1 MYAISI
7 KSEELN
13 RKESQLKGMAM
24 RIQNTKDCLSSI
36 TNALDTDIKYRQN
49 IDYELNKLYK
59 DLDCLELQL
68 YKTGYFLK
76 ETGKVY
82 HETEIKLELEF
93 NKLSLE
99 INENYYT
106 NDPNI
111 PLPIMKEESFF
122 KRLGNKL
129 KSGIKHLVDFFN
141 NSNEKINNEYLPYYN
156 DNNTNFVIADDYLQ
170 PDPYMYYTYDTKTN
184 LESKG
189 YWPTWVDRDNT
200 KSSVFDYLGRS
211 GKQLI
216 MGNYTDE
223 VTLLGTGG
231 QIGLGILGLDAP
243 MDIRDIACD
252 FHKWEWSWGH
262 VGQTL
267 LDMVA
272 LIPVVGALKYTDEIG
287 TLVKGVNKSSDLIKN
302 IDKTDELIDVIDETN
317 KIKKSII
324 SNEMKEK
331 ILFGS
336 RKSPNK
342 NQLIGGHSPKISN
355 ANPDYAVEVISKNAD
370 GTKKVKLTTQFT
382 DDKLAKI
389 KTSTL
394 FPDKWSDND
403 ILKSIEKAGS
413 TASIGVRS
421 RDGAT
426 LHRAIING
434 VQIEVIKIGDIVT
447 SGYPTGG
454 GVSGLLAGF
463 E

>member
-1 MYAISI
+1 MHAISI
-7 KSEELN
+7 KSEQLS
-13 RKESQLKGMAM
+13 RKESQLKSMAL

-36 TNALDTDIKYRQN
+36 TNSLDTDIKYSHN
-49 IDYELNKLYK
+49 IDYELNRLYK
-59 DLDCLELQL
+59 DIDNIELQL
-68 YKTGYFLK
+68 YRTGDFLR

-99 INENYYT
+99 ITDNYYT
-106 NDPNI
+106 NNSNT

-122 KRLGNKL
+122 DRLGNKL
-129 KSGIKHLVDFFN
+129 KSGIKHLVDFFT
-141 NSNEKINNEYLPYYN
+141 NSNEKVNNESLPYYK
-156 DNNTNFVIADDYLQ
+156 DNNSNFVIVNDYLQ

-189 YWPTWVDRDNT
+189 YWPTWVDIDKT
-200 KSSVFDYLGRS
+200 KNSVFDYLGRS
-211 GKQLI
+211 SKQII

-243 MDIRDIACD
+243 MDIRDIVCD

-267 LDMVA
+267 LDMAA
-272 LIPVVGALKYTDEIG
+272 LIPIVGALKYTDEVS
-287 TLVKGVNKSSDLIKN
+287 TLAKGVNKSNDLIKN
-302 IDKTDELIDVIDETN
+302 IDKTDELIDVIDDTSQ
-317 KIKKSII
+317 IRKSII
-324 SNEMKEK
+324 SDEMKEK
-331 ILFGS
+331 ILSGR

-342 NQLIGGHSPKISN
+342 NQLIGGHSPKIN
-355 ANPDYAVEVISKNAD
+355 NGNPNYAVEVISKNAD
-370 GTKKVKLTTQFT
+370 GTKKVKFTTQLE
-382 DDKLAKI
+382 DGKLAKI

-403 ILKSIEKAGS
+403 ILKAIEKVGNTS
-413 TASIGVRS
+413 SIGVRT

-426 LHRAIING
+426 LHRAIVNN
-434 VQIEVIKIGDIVT
+434 VQIEVIKIGDIVK

-454 GVSGLLAGF
+454 GVSGLLTGF